1 MEFNADKYKIF
12 DNILKN
18 ENYQNDEII
27 EIIGKALSVCSPFIW
42 EKIDKIL
49 LSIITSNEEELK
61 NECYK
66 GIPDYLPSL
75 RALIWKINFRY
86 LPHDIKKWKSSLE
99 LKRNEYLEIKNA
111 FILRKKEEIK
121 IFEEIEN
128 EKKIK
133 EEEKKKEKNSEKE
146 EEKNNIDDK
155 DIKKDDNKNSD
166 NSNKE
171 EFLNYLGQ
179 CTDKNLLEL
188 INKDI
193 NRTRVDM
200 NFFNSLAN
208 KENRM
213 TKEEQMKMLSL
224 KNNCI
229 YPNYKNVYIKGRD
242 KITVFENETHC
253 DILER
258 ILYIYSK
265 LNKDVGYVQG
275 MNELIAPIYY
285 CFCKDT
291 NVNVE
296 DVEADTFWCFTLVM
310 KDLKKLF
317 CKENDLLKG
326 GILDRIYL
334 LDIIISK
341 ILKDIHKALLK
352 KNVSTINYAIS
363 WVNLLFSQDLMM
375 PDILRLW
382 DIIFSEKD
390 RLCFVY
396 YFSMAILQFK
406 KKKIEDKSKDFS
418 DLLIEIRNLQ
428 NENIEKLIELAIKF
442 KKNYEKKVNGIIL
455 DFDKKENKSKEIIAK
470 CQASINNAK

>member
-1 MEFNADKYKIF
+1 M
-12 DNILKN
+12 
-18 ENYQNDEII
+18 
-27 EIIGKALSVCSPFIW
+27 
-42 EKIDKIL
+42 
-49 LSIITSNEEELK
+49 
-61 NECYK
+61 
-66 GIPDYLPSL
+66 
-75 RALIWKINFRY
+75 
-86 LPHDIKKWKSSLE
+86 
-99 LKRNEYLEIKNA
+99 
-111 FILRKKEEIK
+111 RKKEEIK

-128 EKKIK
+128 EKKMK
-133 EEEKKKEKNSEKE
+133 EEKKKENNSEE
-146 EEKNNIDDK
+146 EEKNNIDEK
-155 DIKKDDNKNSD
+155 KIKQDDNKN
-166 NSNKE
+166 NNNNKE
-171 EFLNYLGQ
+171 EFLTYLGQ

-208 KENRM
+208 KDNKM
-213 TKEEQMKMLSL
+213 TKEEQMKMLSF

-253 DILER
+253 DIIER

-285 CFCKDT
+285 CFCKDS
-291 NVNVE
+291 NVNIE
-296 DVEADTFWCFTLVM
+296 NVEADTFWCFSLLM

-317 CKENDLLKG
+317 LKENDVLKG

-334 LDIIISK
+334 LDLIISK
-341 ILKDIHKALLK
+341 IIKDIYKTLLK

-363 WVNLLFSQDLMM
+363 WVNLLFCQDLMM

-396 YFSMAILQFK
+396 YFSMAILQYK
-406 KKKIEDKSKDFS
+406 KKKIEDKTKDFS
-418 DLLIEIRNLQ
+418 DLLIEIKSLQ
-428 NENIEKLIELAIKF
+428 NENIEKIIDLAVKL

-455 DFDKKENKSKEIIAK
+455 DFDKKENKSKEIISK
-470 CQASINNAK
+470 CQDSINKAK

>member
-27 EIIGKALSVCSPFIW
+27 EIIGKALSVCSPFVW

-61 NECYK
+61 KECYN

-75 RALIWKINFRY
+75 RALIWKINLRY
-86 LPHDIKKWKSSLE
+86 LSHDIKKWKSSLD
-99 LKRNEYLEIKNA
+99 LKRNEYLEIKKA

-128 EKKIK
+128 EKKMK
-133 EEEKKKEKNSEKE
+133 EEKKKENNSEE
-146 EEKNNIDDK
+146 EEKNNIDEK
-155 DIKKDDNKNSD
+155 KIKQDDNKN
-166 NSNKE
+166 NKNNKE
-171 EFLNYLGQ
+171 EFLIYLGQ

-208 KENRM
+208 KDNKM
-213 TKEEQMKMLSL
+213 TKEEQMKMLSF

-253 DILER
+253 DIIER

-285 CFCKDT
+285 CFCKDS
-291 NVNVE
+291 NVNIE
-296 DVEADTFWCFTLVM
+296 NVEADTFWCFSLLM

-317 CKENDLLKG
+317 LKENDVLKG

-334 LDIIISK
+334 LDLIISK
-341 ILKDIHKALLK
+341 IIKDIYKTLLK

-363 WVNLLFSQDLMM
+363 WVNLLFCQDLMM

-396 YFSMAILQFK
+396 YFSMAILQYK
-406 KKKIEDKSKDFS
+406 KKKIEDKTKDFS
-418 DLLIEIRNLQ
+418 DLLIEIKSLQ
-428 NENIEKLIELAIKF
+428 NENIEKIIDLAVKL

-455 DFDKKENKSKEIIAK
+455 DFDKKENKSKEIISK
-470 CQASINNAK
+470 CQDSINKAK